1 MKNLSIAGLLNDL
14 YGCGTHVGGAHG
26 GMMRAALVDD
36 LPTGLSRRDLRLLH
50 AVADGRVECTGS
62 VEPDF
67 FIDGF
72 ACCDHMAARA
82 LVRGGMIRSAG
93 IGGRVPV
100 QLTTAGWAAL
110 AAAG

>member
-1 MKNLSIAGLLNDL
+1 
-14 YGCGTHVGGAHG
+14 
-26 GMMRAALVDD
+26 MRTALVHD
-36 LPTGLSRRDLRLLH
+36 LPTGLSNRDLRLLH

-72 ACCDHMAARA
+72 ACCDHVAARA
-82 LVRGGMIRSAG
+82 LVRGGMIRPAG
-93 IGGRVPV
+93 VGGRIPV
-100 QLTTAGWAAL
+100 QLTAAGRDAL

>member
-1 MKNLSIAGLLNDL
+1 
-14 YGCGTHVGGAHG
+14 
-26 GMMRAALVDD
+26 MRAALVDD
-36 LPTGLSRRDLRLLH
+36 LPIEMSNRDLRLLH

-82 LVRGGMIRSAG
+82 LVRSGMIRPAG
-93 IGGRVPV
+93 IVGRGPV
-100 QLTTAGWAAL
+100 QLTAAGREVL
-110 AAAG
+110 AAAR

>member
-1 MKNLSIAGLLNDL
+1 
-14 YGCGTHVGGAHG
+14 
-26 GMMRAALVDD
+26 MRAALVED
-36 LPTGLSRRDLRLLH
+36 LPTVMSNRDLRLLH

-82 LVRGGMIRSAG
+82 LVRSGMIRPT
-93 IGGRVPV
+93 GGVRGPV
-100 QLTTAGWAAL
+100 QLTAAGREAL
-110 AAAG
+110 AATR